1 MSKRR
6 EQARRTTFGARFH
19 AAPIERK
26 AEETVTA
33 CVAKLGLG
41 YAPSPIPVDRWIEG
55 AMGIDFGIED
65 LSHLGPDVL
74 GAAFIA
80 ERRMLI
86 SDRALRSEAR
96 FRFTCAHELGH
107 FVLHGGLAVA
117 FRDTADEPVGRDLHE
132 READRFAAAFLM
144 PMPAVVPVILD
155 LSHAAGVDP
164 LELRR
169 EVLAG
174 GLRSAAWVREM
185 LGPATQSQFQVSY
198 AAAVFRLNEVL
209 RPEIGPFMS
218 AVTLPWGLK
227 TI

>member
-1 MSKRR
+1 MRKRQP
-6 EQARRTTFGARFH
+6 QANRTTFGARFH

-26 AEETVTA
+26 AEETVAA

-41 YAPSPIPVDRWIEG
+41 SAPSPIPVDRWIEG
-55 AMGIDFGIED
+55 ALGIDFGIED
-65 LSHLGPDVL
+65 LSHLGADVL

-86 SDRALRSEAR
+86 SEQTLRSEAR

-117 FRDTADEPVGRDLHE
+117 FRDTVDEPVGRDLHE

-144 PMPAVVPVILD
+144 PMPAVVPAILE
-155 LSHAAGVDP
+155 LCHESGVDP

-169 EVLAG
+169 EVLEG
-174 GLRSAAWVREM
+174 GPRSAAWVRDV
-185 LGPATQSQFQVSY
+185 LGPALQIRFQVSY

-209 RPEIGPFMS
+209 KPEIGPFMS
-218 AVTLPWGLK
+218 AVTLPWGMR